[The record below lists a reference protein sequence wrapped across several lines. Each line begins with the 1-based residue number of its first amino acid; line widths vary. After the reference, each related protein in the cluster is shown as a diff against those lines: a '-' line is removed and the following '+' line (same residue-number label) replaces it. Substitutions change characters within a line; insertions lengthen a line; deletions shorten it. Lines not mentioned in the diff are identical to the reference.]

1 MGIST
6 ARARMQAAQARATAC
21 AARARAAPRKRGAP
35 AGTRR
40 AVLPRMH
47 PARPRPTPAP
57 PRASCR
63 SGRSTLLFDDVV
75 SLRAL
80 HTTILPLPSATNGRP
95 ASPLP
100 PVQGQPKTAEK
111 SAEGTWSTRGCP
123 HSTPAFARLPHLL
136 APGWHLHTVVF
147 AFWPFWLLY
156 GRFVDYPGCWSPARR
171 RWFSRGRGRRR
182 PPRTRQS
189 IPPQPPLTEPRATVT
204 RTRKRRKSVK
214 LTRRNLHPPS
224 CIGRSRRRMKT
235 LWSLNLK
242 QRRCE
247 MPGTARPACLSRVRR
262 VPSVSCSC
270 PLTSTCRLSSLTR
283 PRLL

>member
-1 MGIST
+1 
-6 ARARMQAAQARATAC
+6 MQAAQARATAC

-147 AFWPFWLLY
+147 AFWPFGY
-156 GRFVDYPGCWSPARR
+156 CMGVSSIIPVAGPRHGGDGFRVGGGVVGRLARGSP
-171 RWFSRGRGRRR
+171 
-182 PPRTRQS
+182 
-189 IPPQPPLTEPRATVT
+189 
-204 RTRKRRKSVK
+204 
-214 LTRRNLHPPS
+214 
-224 CIGRSRRRMKT
+224 SRRSHR
-235 LWSLNLK
+235 
-242 QRRCE
+242 
-247 MPGTARPACLSRVRR
+247 
-262 VPSVSCSC
+262 
-270 PLTSTCRLSSLTR
+270 
-283 PRLL
+283 

>member
-1 MGIST
+1 MSSQHACLCSFAT
-6 ARARMQAAQARATAC
+6 PPCARL
-21 AARARAAPRKRGAP
+21 AP
-35 AGTRR
+35 AHRSVCFL
-40 AVLPRMH
+40 AV
-47 PARPRPTPAP
+47 
-57 PRASCR
+57 
-63 SGRSTLLFDDVV
+63 
-75 SLRAL
+75 
-80 HTTILPLPSATNGRP
+80 
-95 ASPLP
+95 
-100 PVQGQPKTAEK
+100 
-111 SAEGTWSTRGCP
+111 
-123 HSTPAFARLPHLL
+123 
-136 APGWHLHTVVF
+136 
-147 AFWPFWLLY
+147 WLLY

-214 LTRRNLHPPS
+214 LTRRNLHPP
-224 CIGRSRRRMKT
+224 CGIGRSRRRMKT

-270 PLTSTCRLSSLTR
+270 PLTSTCRLSSLIR
-283 PRLL
+283 PRAHALASTAVTSTTCSDALML